1 MTTQIMPD
9 FSNPQWLTN
18 AMDGKRVK
26 IFQLANASGVSRDQ
40 IERLRKDGTRATI
53 KTAVA
58 LSQALA
64 TF

>member
-1 MTTQIMPD
+1 MIIHPD
-9 FSNPQWLTN
+9 YSNPQWLTN
-18 AMDGKRVK
+18 AMNARGVK

-64 TF
+64 TL

>member
-1 MTTQIMPD
+1 M
-9 FSNPQWLTN
+9 N
-18 AMDGKRVK
+18 ARGVK

-64 TF
+64 TL